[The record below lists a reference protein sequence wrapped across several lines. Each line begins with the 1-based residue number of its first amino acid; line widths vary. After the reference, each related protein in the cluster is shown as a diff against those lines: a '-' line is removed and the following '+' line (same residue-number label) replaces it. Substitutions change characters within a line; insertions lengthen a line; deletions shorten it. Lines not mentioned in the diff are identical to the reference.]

1 MKARATKT
9 KTGSFVM
16 HRRDL
21 LESCAWRVLTIQ
33 ARRLLDR
40 IELEHLRRG
49 GKHNGSLKVTYDG
62 FRDHGVGK
70 RGNIVWA
77 IAQAEALGLIEV
89 THGGRGAVNE
99 YRLTYLPSPAADAT
113 DEWRAVT
120 DIEDAK
126 RRVAV
131 GRRKQ
136 SGWLKAARA
145 ANVVP
150 FNSKERD
157 HD

>member
-9 KTGSFVM
+9 KTGPFVM

-49 GKHNGSLKVTYDG
+49 GKHNGNLKVSYNA
-62 FRDHGVGK
+62 FRDHGVGR
-70 RGNIVWA
+70 RGSIVWA
-77 IAQAEALGLIEV
+77 ISQAEALGLIEV
-89 THGGRGAVNE
+89 VHGGRGAANA

-113 DEWRAVT
+113 DEWRAVA
-120 DIEDAK
+120 DIDDAK
-126 RRVAV
+126 RRVAA
-131 GRRKQ
+131 GRREQ

-145 ANVVP
+145 AKVVP
-150 FNSKERD
+150 FSGRG
-157 HD
+157 